1 MLNTRFTQKYGVT
14 RPFVSAGMST
24 MTTPQLIAAVCGAGG
39 LGLHGV
45 ADMPPDRLA
54 SDIDQ
59 IRQYTAGPFGIAIIP
74 RLCSVEQIDV
84 CVAKKVPIVNF
95 FWDDIPTDWLA
106 RLKDA
111 GIDVWKQVC
120 SVAEAEKCL
129 ELGIDVLIVQGS
141 EAGGH
146 NRAEASSLAMIP
158 AVADVAGKVP
168 IVSSGGIADGRAAAA
183 ALALGA
189 DAVCVGTRLLASPEA
204 HAHEE
209 YKRRLVAARVGDT
222 ARTNIFGLE
231 WNDAPSRHLRNRVVR
246 EWEHR
251 DHPGPYK
258 VLPESEI
265 REIGRIKLFGTEY
278 SHRRFSIYPPS
289 PSFEGDWEEICMYG
303 GESVGQTKAIKPAG
317 EIVRE
322 IMDSAEDII
331 RNRFS
336 RMVS

>member
-1 MLNTRFTQKYGVT
+1 MLTTRFTTKYGVA

-24 MTTPQLIAAVCGAGG
+24 MTTPALVGAVCRAGG

-45 ADMPPDRLA
+45 ADMPTDRL
-54 SDIDQ
+54 SNDIDQ
-59 IRQYTAGPFGIAIIP
+59 IRQYTSSPFGIAIIP
-74 RLCSVEQIDV
+74 RLGSVEQIDV

-95 FWDDIPTDWLA
+95 FWDDIPSDWLA
-106 RLKDA
+106 RLKKA

-120 SVAEAEKCL
+120 SVAEARQSI
-129 ELGIDVLIVQGS
+129 ELGINLLIVQGS

-146 NRAEASSLAMIP
+146 NRAEASTLAMIP
-158 AVADVAGKVP
+158 AVADVAGDVP

-183 ALALGA
+183 ALAIGA

-204 HAHEE
+204 HAHQE
-209 YKRRLVAARVGDT
+209 YKKRLVAAGVGDT

-258 VLPESEI
+258 QVPESEI
-265 REIGRIKLFGTEY
+265 REIGRIKLFDTEL

-303 GESVGQTKAIKPAG
+303 GESVGQTKAITPAG
-317 EIVRE
+317 EIVRD
-322 IMDSAEDII
+322 IMDTAEDII
-331 RNRFS
+331 RNRLA